1 MYDSKSQVKKRKKT
15 ALVGKSNAH
24 TVDRFKTSVAKVKPK
39 KKKNTYY
46 ADGSKGPLSKQES

>member
-39 KKKNTYY
+39 KKKRYY
-46 ADGSKGPLSKQES
+46 AAEGKGPLSK